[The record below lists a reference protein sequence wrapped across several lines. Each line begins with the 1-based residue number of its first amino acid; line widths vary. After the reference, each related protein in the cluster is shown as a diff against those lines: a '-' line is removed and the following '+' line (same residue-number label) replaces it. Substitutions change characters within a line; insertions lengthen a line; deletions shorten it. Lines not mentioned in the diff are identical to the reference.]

1 MILAYLFAVLKAVI
15 YGSTT
20 FFTTKLTSNVDVFD
34 VLALRFLLSLAV
46 MWLLK
51 TARVI
56 KVNVGVKDFLKK
68 SEKTPFL
75 KNLFLA
81 ALFEPVLYML
91 FETSGISMTTNIT
104 AAVIVSLS
112 PVSTCIV
119 EELVLKERSTLLQ
132 KIFLGLGMFGAIYIA
147 ANTNTSD
154 GSNSIMGIA
163 FLVLTV
169 VSGSMFYAFSRKS
182 SSKFSAM
189 DITYVSCVLGAIV
202 FNAINVIRHLI
213 IGDIVHYFDPYF
225 NLDNMI
231 GFIVLGIL
239 STIVA
244 TAMNNYAVSKIQM
257 STMVAF
263 GGLSTIVTIII
274 GIVFGGEHLEFY
286 HFIGLPF
293 IIARMV
299 GVSTISIVE
308 GKRDARKGKDI
319 SKK

>member
-1 MILAYLFAVLKAVI
+1 MILAYLFAVLKSVI

-34 VLALRFLLSLAV
+34 VLALRFLLSLVV
-46 MWLLK
+46 MWFLK
-51 TARVI
+51 VTKVI
-56 KVNVGVKDFLKK
+56 KVNVGVKDFFKK
-68 SEKTPFL
+68 GDEKTPFL

-91 FETSGISMTTNIT
+91 FETTGISMTTNIT

-112 PVSTCIV
+112 PVSSCIV
-119 EELVLKERSTLLQ
+119 EWLVLKERSTLLQ

-154 GSNSIMGIA
+154 GNNSILGIM

-169 VSGSMFYAFSRKS
+169 LSGSMFYAFSRKS
-182 SSKFSAM
+182 SSEFKAM
-189 DITYVSCVLGAIV
+189 DITYVSCVLGAVV
-202 FNAINVIRHLI
+202 FNAINVVRHLVM
-213 IGDIVHYFDPYF
+213 GDILHYFDPYF

-244 TAMNNYAVSKIQM
+244 TGMNNYAVSKIQM

-274 GIVFGGEHLEFY
+274 GVVFGGEHLEFY

-299 GVSTISIVE
+299 GVSAISII
-308 GKRDARKGKDI
+308 KGKN
-319 SKK
+319 K